1 MGVPQSRSRWGTR
14 KSYKWG
20 DRNRSLEP
28 GKVLKKKGS
37 QRRDGTGV
45 RERVRG
51 AEVSGPERLGR
62 VEGDPTQE
70 DLG

>member
-1 MGVPQSRSRWGTR
+1 MPQSRFRWGTR

-45 RERVRG
+45 SERVGG
-51 AEVSGPERLGR
+51 AESAVPRGWGGLRGTPR
-62 VEGDPTQE
+62 QE